1 MRRGTVPVPLRA
13 AVRSGLSG
21 TAAVAERVA
30 FWVAV
35 AFPAVYVG
43 AYALETVSSVPDLL
57 LVSAFLINALVLVVG
72 HAYARDDTNDRER
85 DHGHDHA
92 RDHGHEDG
100 YGHERDHVQRDTSGG
115 VRP

>member
-1 MRRGTVPVPLRA
+1 MRRGTVPVPLRT
-13 AVRSGLSG
+13 AVRSGLSE

-30 FWVAV
+30 FWIAV
-35 AFPAVYVG
+35 AFPAVYAG

-72 HAYARDDTNDRER
+72 HAHGRDDTNDRDR
-85 DHGHDHA
+85 GHGHDHE
-92 RDHGHEDG
+92 RDDVHENGHD
-100 YGHERDHVQRDTSGG
+100 HERDHVRPGVSGG